1 MSQTK
6 TPESKT
12 GKNPRVSKGEKKHL
26 CHIHDEVGSW
36 EENYIRQK
44 VCVNDEDLTEHTDGK
59 YYCLFHLPEAEGK
72 KEKFK
77 KKFKERI
84 QKIEASIKD
93 SEKKDEETTT
103 PSKKGL
109 NYDFRYVYFP
119 AERNFSKYNFKTYA
133 DFISATFT
141 AEANFSSA
149 TFTSNANFSE
159 ATFTSNAN
167 FS

>member
-12 GKNPRVSKGEKKHL
+12 GRNPRVSKDEKKHL
-26 CHIHDEVGSW
+26 CHIHDKVYKVGID
-36 EENYIRQK
+36 EIRQN

-72 KEKFK
+72 KEKFE

-84 QKIEASIKD
+84 QKIEKSIKD

-103 PSKKGL
+103 PSKEGL

-119 AERNFSKYNFKTYA
+119 AEINFSEYNFKTFA
-133 DFISATFT
+133 NFRSATF
-141 AEANFSSA
+141 SA
-149 TFTSNANFSE
+149 YA
-159 ATFTSNAN
+159 
-167 FS
+167 

>member
-12 GKNPRVSKGEKKHL
+12 GRNPRVSKGEKKHL
-26 CHIHDEVGSW
+26 CHIHDEVREFW
-36 EENYIRQK
+36 IDEIRQN
-44 VCVNDEDLTEHTDGK
+44 VCVTDEDLTEHTDGK

-72 KEKFK
+72 KEKFE

-84 QKIEASIKD
+84 QKIEESIKD

-109 NYDFRYVYFP
+109 KYDFRYVYFP
-119 AERNFSKYNFKTYA
+119 ARINFSKYNFKTSA
-133 DFISATFT
+133 DFRCNFTQLFLGNIYVRLISARQLYVRR
-141 AEANFSSA
+141 
-149 TFTSNANFSE
+149 
-159 ATFTSNAN
+159 
-167 FS
+167 